1 MVSYDVPY
9 EVSYRGSYGEVN
21 RGAGQITG
29 REMISPLCRGG
40 ILPTKMRVIPLY
52 QESRKGGVRN
62 DRKRR

>member
-21 RGAGQITG
+21 KGVRQITG
-29 REMISPLCRGG
+29 REMISLVQGG
-40 ILPTKMRVIPLY
+40 ILPTKMPVILLY